1 MSPDK
6 QLESRLCQLQRPN
19 IFVQRCKLWNY
30 LGEGEGLSFN
40 FLRGT
45 SVLTNRS
52 NRSEGNRSIGYQQFD
67 TGAGRRQRGWRGGVG
82 REGVGGGEGV

>member
-1 MSPDK
+1 M
-6 QLESRLCQLQRPN
+6 
-19 IFVQRCKLWNY
+19 
-30 LGEGEGLSFN
+30 SFN

-67 TGAGRRQRGWRGGVG
+67 TGAGRRQRGWKGGVG
-82 REGVGGGEGV
+82 REEVGGARGV